1 MAALRELVEKRNV
14 RSILFQF
21 SRATATNVFWSSE
34 APQVR
39 NAHACMGV
47 RIAAYRVLIV
57 FSLFLLLAML
67 PVLQILRALKIH
79 GFRLGYIGEQWTDE
93 VRLRKHDSEIGSAFD
108 FVQYGKEIGAS
119 ALYSRAAESLNVPL
133 QRTVLVTEQGIAD
146 NDAFEFRKMA
156 TAVIDISAD
165 APDQPAQQLA
175 KFTKDLLSIDNCLD
189 TSERCFG
196 PFRVRFS
203 QIFYESPL
211 SFALV
216 NLKPIVPDSSI
227 CIALCLRVGHVL
239 VIPKRCVDRFQQLDV
254 DEVADI
260 WYTAQDGEAA
270 GQTVRHVHIHI
281 LPRAPADFVNNDDIY
296 TEIEKHER
304 SLKVDNETRTPHSE
318 DEMALEA
325 STLRQLFPSHLN

>member
-21 SRATATNVFWSSE
+21 SRATAANVFWSSE

-39 NAHACMGV
+39 NAHACMG
-47 RIAAYRVLIV
+47 
-57 FSLFLLLAML
+57 
-67 PVLQILRALKIH
+67 ILRALKIH

-93 VRLRKHDSEIGSAFD
+93 LRKHDSEIGSAFD

-133 QRTVLVTEQGIAD
+133 QRTILVTEQGIAD

-156 TAVIDISAD
+156 TAVIDISAN
-165 APDQPAQQLA
+165 APDQPAQQLT

-196 PFRVRFS
+196 PFRVRSS

-216 NLKPIVPDSSI
+216 NLKPIVPDSST
-227 CIALCLRVGHVL
+227 CIGLCLRVGHVL

-260 WYTAQDGEAA
+260 WHTAQLVGKTIEKHFGASSLTFAIQDGEAA